1 MYGAE
6 GEDMRIDHY
15 DLQGEVQYQQQ
26 QAQARKVRRL
36 GPVSAASQVQSPATA
51 PADSA
56 PAAAGGGSQLTF
68 TRSSLLTLQMASRS
82 AAGAAQSAPEPAS
95 AKSTETGK
103 SEQDGIPNDGLDNRQ
118 RLIKLMIEAM
128 LGHKI
133 ELPEPIKPAEQSAEG
148 VSAPTGEGTQ
158 PAAEPDQLVEVTD
171 SLLQKEQLNVVAAAN
186 LQTQDGQTLQLDLGF
201 VLDWRQLDISQR
213 RTTLNALKDPLVLS
227 LDGKIAGLT
236 DARVNFD
243 LDQDGKADSLPG
255 LSEGSGFVALDR
267 NGNGTIDD
275 GGELFGARSGNGFG
289 ELATLD
295 EDGNG
300 VLDERDSQFSAL
312 QFWQPDQSPIALVE
326 LGIGAILLHPLD
338 TPFNHLGE
346 NGNQG
351 VLRQSG
357 LYVTEQGKGGW
368 VQQVDLRV

>member
-26 QAQARKVRRL
+26 QAQSRKVRRL
-36 GPVSAASQVQSPATA
+36 GPVPAASQVQSPATA
-51 PADSA
+51 PADST
-56 PAAAGGGSQLTF
+56 PAAGGGSQFTF
-68 TRSSLLTLQMASRS
+68 TRSSLLTLQMASRT
-82 AAGAAQSAPEPAS
+82 AAGTVPAASTPAPAKPA
-95 AKSTETGK
+95 ETGK
-103 SEQDGIPNDGLDNRQ
+103 GEQDGIPNDGLDNHQ

-128 LGHKI
+128 LGHEI
-133 ELPEPIKPAEQSAEG
+133 ELPDPIKPTEQSADG
-148 VSAPTGEGTQ
+148 VNSPTGDGSQ

-171 SLLQKEQLNVVAAAN
+171 SLLQKEQLNVVASAN
-186 LQTQDGQTLQLDLGF
+186 IETQDGQSLQLDLGF
-201 VLDWRQLDISQR
+201 VLDWRQLDISKR

-236 DARVNFD
+236 GARVKFD
-243 LDQDGKADSLPG
+243 IDQDGKEDSLPG

-275 GGELFGARSGNGFG
+275 GGELFGARTGNGFG

-312 QFWQPDQSPIALVE
+312 QFWQPEQSPIALVE

-346 NGNQG
+346 SGNQG